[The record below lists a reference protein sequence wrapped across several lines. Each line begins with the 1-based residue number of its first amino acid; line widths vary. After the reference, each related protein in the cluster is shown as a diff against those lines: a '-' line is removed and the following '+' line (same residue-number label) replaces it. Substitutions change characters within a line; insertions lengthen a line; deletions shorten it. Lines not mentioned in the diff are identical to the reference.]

1 MTIAQLL
8 ESTQRAALCQTR
20 QPMQVPG
27 AELQGVA
34 AAHCALLH
42 SPCPP
47 AGCSSAKAGALL

>member
-20 QPMQVPG
+20 QPMQVP
-27 AELQGVA
+27 ELRQGVA

>member
-20 QPMQVPG
+20 QQVP
-27 AELQGVA
+27 ELRQGVA